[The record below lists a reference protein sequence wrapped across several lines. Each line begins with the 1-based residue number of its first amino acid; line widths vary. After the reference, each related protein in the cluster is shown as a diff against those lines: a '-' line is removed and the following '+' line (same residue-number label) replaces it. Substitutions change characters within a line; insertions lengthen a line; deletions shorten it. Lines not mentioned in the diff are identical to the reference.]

1 MRRKRRRGGVENQA
15 SKRVYGYKTKTEKSE
30 NRIGKK
36 SPRKDVDVVCE
47 KVDDDDGN
55 DDDGDDDDDG
65 EKVVSASSDDKFK
78 AFGKAKILRT

>member
-47 KVDDDDGN
+47 KVDDDGD
-55 DDDGDDDDDG
+55 DDDDDG